1 MWTSFLERVIRLSG
15 GTRAGGPPST
25 AAGSPRRSHLP
36 NQHSRPA
43 RTEAATSAA
52 MRDLRKR
59 RRPYTAAATA
69 NSTMSCTSSR
79 SHLPAMTRP
88 PRPTSRPRKPRVRPR
103 RERSDVSN
111 ATPPGASTTSSHYLP
126 RPPAEPRHDRL
137 NPCPPQRARSE
148 PGGDVDRYVSE
159 RLEAPAYTQSPRLS
173 SPVEAPCPRMLR
185 DPDKHASDSFIGFAL
200 PGTPNSDSYTC
211 GAARDCRV
219 ARRVGNLADSAAS
232 TARSSI
238 RAARAQRSP
247 RQAPSGSPTAAKSS
261 WQRSSDCWRGWYS
274 TGLRPRR
281 STGSVAELEDNLRVP
296 GVGAHIPSSGVTGRH
311 APRRPPSRSTHAPR
325 RGDRRV
331 FDTLAERLEP
341 GEGLGPG
348 PIPLGAASA
357 AAR

>member
-211 GAARDCRV
+211 GAARDCREH
-219 ARRVGNLADSAAS
+219 VGWETSPTRPPPPQGPPSA
-232 TARSSI
+232 
-238 RAARAQRSP
+238 P
-247 RQAPSGSPTAAKSS
+247 LAPS
-261 WQRSSDCWRGWYS
+261 D
-274 TGLRPRR
+274 
-281 STGSVAELEDNLRVP
+281 LRVKLPPAHRPQRRAHGNDQATAGGGGTQP
-296 GVGAHIPSSGVTGRH
+296 G
-311 APRRPPSRSTHAPR
+311 
-325 RGDRRV
+325 
-331 FDTLAERLEP
+331 
-341 GEGLGPG
+341 
-348 PIPLGAASA
+348 
-357 AAR
+357 